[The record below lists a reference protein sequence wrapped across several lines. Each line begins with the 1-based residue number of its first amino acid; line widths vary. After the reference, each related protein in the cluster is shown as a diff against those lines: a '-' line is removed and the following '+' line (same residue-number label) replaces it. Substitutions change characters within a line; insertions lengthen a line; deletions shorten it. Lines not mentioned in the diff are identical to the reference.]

1 MSPDVQFM
9 ITGLV
14 QIAVVPLLLS
24 TLLSGYLLAVLW
36 AADELRGLARTLFPT
51 QRPVDR
57 TPVDPAE

>member
-1 MSPDVQFM
+1 M

-24 TLLSGYLLAVLW
+24 TLLSGYLLAALW
-36 AADELRGLARTLFPT
+36 AADELCGSARTLFQT
-51 QRPVDR
+51 QHPIDR